1 MAWESTDEPRP
12 ESIPSAPKTRIV
24 THFVG
29 YQPPF
34 DIGFSISRMI
44 DSVPLE
50 YLNGLDEIVLT
61 NTDCLS
67 RSRRRSVTKSRK
79 RKVRI
84 ATARGLN
91 HAASQGK
98 AAWVEIF
105 VDNSLSS
112 WNRIWWLRLPVVRDI
127 QLTTVLFHEIGHH
140 IHATRRP
147 EHRERED
154 VAEEWM
160 DKLSGRY
167 FRKQYRWLIPLFY
180 CLRLFRRPIQK
191 AYQQA
196 SIDLRN
202 LHSSL
207 RRS

>member
-1 MAWESTDEPRP
+1 MARESTEEPQP
-12 ESIPSAPKTRIV
+12 ESIPFSPKTRIV
-24 THFVG
+24 THCVG

-34 DIGFSISRMI
+34 DVGFSISRMI
-44 DSVPLE
+44 ATVPLE

-84 ATARGLN
+84 ATARGLY
-91 HAASQGK
+91 HAAWQGK

-140 IHATRRP
+140 IHATRP
-147 EHRERED
+147 AYRERED
-154 VAEEWM
+154 VADEWM

-180 CLRLFRRPIQK
+180 CLRLFRRPIEK
-191 AYQQA
+191 AYRQA
-196 SIDLRN
+196 SFN
-202 LHSSL
+202 LSNLYSSL